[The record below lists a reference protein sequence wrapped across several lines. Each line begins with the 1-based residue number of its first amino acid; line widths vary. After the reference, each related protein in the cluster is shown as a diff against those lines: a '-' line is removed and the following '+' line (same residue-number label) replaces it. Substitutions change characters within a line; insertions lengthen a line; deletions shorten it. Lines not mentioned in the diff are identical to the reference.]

1 MSRSKEKPIIGQV
14 IELLSGGRYMVQ
26 MGDLERICYSSGKI
40 KIHRIAI
47 HLYDRVEVIL
57 DPYGGHA
64 TNRIVK
70 RL

>member
-1 MSRSKEKPIIGQV
+1 MKSKIKPIVGQI
-14 IELLSGGRYMVQ
+14 IELLSGGRYMVR
-26 MGDLERICYSSGKI
+26 MGDLDRICYSSGKI
-40 KIHRIAI
+40 KMHHISL

-57 DPYGGHA
+57 DPFGGHA

>member
-1 MSRSKEKPIIGQV
+1 MKSKDAPIVGTI
-14 IELLSGGRYMVQ
+14 IEELSAGRYMVR
-26 MGDLERICYSSGKI
+26 MGDLERICYIGGKMKFNHI
-40 KIHRIAI
+40 GVR
-47 HLYDRVEVIL
+47 LGDRVEVIL